1 MVGKI
6 FITRS
11 GYDPERG
18 RHVKDPYLGPGP
30 TLGACRP
37 DIRRRVSQG
46 DHIFVVSG
54 KLPDVQQFVMGG
66 FEVDTKID
74 AIQAYTKLPQHRLRR
89 LPDGQIT
96 GNIIVNANA
105 ERHLLDD
112 HESFDSRVKNY
123 ILGKN
128 LLALKTTEEIT
139 QGRAQTLEALQEI
152 LQKKGIS
159 PFALIG
165 RWGMQLTEKQVL
177 ELRAW
182 LDLMKR
188 GTR

>member
-89 LPDGQIT
+89 LPEDCADFLMVRLQET
-96 GNIIVNANA
+96 LLSMLMLRTSSAC
-105 ERHLLDD
+105 LDD
-112 HESFDSRVKNY
+112 HESFDCTGQELYFGIEEPV
-123 ILGKN
+123 
-128 LLALKTTEEIT
+128 LALKTTEEIT
-139 QGRAQTLEALQEI
+139 QGWFEHRHLASSSPRDPPKATQ
-152 LQKKGIS
+152 GIS
-159 PFALIG
+159 TL
-165 RWGMQLTEKQVL
+165 LL
-177 ELRAW
+177 
-182 LDLMKR
+182 
-188 GTR
+188 